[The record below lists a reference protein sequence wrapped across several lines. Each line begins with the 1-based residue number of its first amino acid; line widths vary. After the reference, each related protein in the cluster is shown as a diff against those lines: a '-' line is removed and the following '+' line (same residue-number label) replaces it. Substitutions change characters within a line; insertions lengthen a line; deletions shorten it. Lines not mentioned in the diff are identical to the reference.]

1 MSDSTTAAPSL
12 AEANNSTSQNVTQF
26 TFEEQV
32 ISYSSLYLMAII
44 CIIWGTIRSLAYVKT
59 QISQKELIET
69 SITTREAKK
78 FPITAS
84 IALFTLYLIFKTNDA
99 GIGFVMDKVHPYVSP
114 AVYERLE
121 WAQHFVH
128 NKLHGEALTNATDAT
143 IQSVVG
149 NGTAVNATMA
159 PVNATLF
166 GGIVKKVANIHPVV
180 ATVISKLPAANKDNL
195 IFLLLLLLCWE
206 GCVALACIL
215 KPFFSVVLSHLP
227 IGDRWPRRNVPWML
241 VLKRGK
247 KPMKEGQIEKADKND
262 VEYFLFS
269 EWDTH
274 LAIAMLC
281 CSAVGI
287 SHLYRRHWITNNLLG
302 MAFSIFGIEFLH
314 LASFKAGVILL
325 SGLFIYDVF
334 WVFATD
340 VMTTVAKSI
349 DAPILLMFPQ
359 DLLRNGWLGA
369 SKHGMLGLGDI
380 VIPGIFVA
388 LLYRFDHYVGTP
400 AAKNA
405 KGAKS
410 RFYCWMVVFA
420 YAFGLLITMGVMH
433 YFKAAQPALLY
444 LVPSCIILPLLMAIC
459 RGELHAL
466 WNYSEEHL
474 VETEE
479 TRKKHGA
486 ATSGE
491 KNKKKKGVNAE
502 QQSQQHQENNNKQK
516 SESKKAK

>member
-1 MSDSTTAAPSL
+1 MYSLPTKAALFL
-12 AEANNSTSQNVTQF
+12 AEATNKTEATNNTAQNATKF

-32 ISYSSLYLMAII
+32 ISYSSLYLMAIV
-44 CIIWGTIRSLAYVKT
+44 CIIWGTIRSLAYVKAHIT
-59 QISQKELIET
+59 QKELIET

-99 GIGFVMDKVHPYVSP
+99 GIGFIMDKVHPYVSP
-114 AVYERLE
+114 TVYERLE

-128 NKLHGEALTNATDAT
+128 NKLHGEETTNVT
-143 IQSVVG
+143 ITIAE
-149 NGTAVNATMA
+149 NANTTA
-159 PVNATLF
+159 VNATLF
-166 GGIVKKVANIHPVV
+166 GGIVKKVSNLHPVIG
-180 ATVISKLPAANKDNL
+180 TVISKLPAANKDNL
-195 IFLLLLLLCWE
+195 VFLLLLLLCWE

-215 KPFFSVVLSHLP
+215 KPLFSMVLSHMP
-227 IGDRWPRRNVPWML
+227 VGDRWPRRNVPWML

-247 KPMKEGQIEKADKND
+247 KPMKEGQLEKADKND
-262 VEYFLFS
+262 VDYFMFS

-274 LAIAMLC
+274 LSIAMLC
-281 CSAVGI
+281 CSAIGI

-359 DLLRNGWLGA
+359 DLLRNGWLSA

-410 RFYCWMVVFA
+410 RFYCWVVVFA

-444 LVPSCIILPLLMAIC
+444 LVPSCIILPLLMAVC
-459 RGELHAL
+459 RGELRAL

-479 TRKKHGA
+479 TKKKHESGA
-486 ATSGE
+486 TGE
-491 KNKKKKGVNAE
+491 KSKKKKGGNNE
-502 QQSQQHQENNNKQK
+502 QQQQQENNNKQK
-516 SESKKAK
+516 PESKKIK

>member
-1 MSDSTTAAPSL
+1 MSGSTTTGTPPL
-12 AEANNSTSQNVTQF
+12 ADVNNVTAKNATQF

-44 CIIWGTIRSLAYVKT
+44 CIIWGTIRSLAYVQL
-59 QISQKELIET
+59 QISKKELIET

-114 AVYERLE
+114 AVYEQLE
-121 WAQHFVH
+121 WIQHFMH
-128 NKLHGEALTNATDAT
+128 SKLHGEAPTNATVDSTTFGNAT
-143 IQSVVG
+143 AI
-149 NGTAVNATMA
+149 NATMPA
-159 PVNATLF
+159 AVNATLF
-166 GGIVKKVANIHPVV
+166 SGMVKKVANVHPMV
-180 ATVISKLPAANKDNL
+180 ATVISKLPAANKENL
-195 IFLLLLLLCWE
+195 VFVLLLLLCWE

-215 KPFFSVVLSHLP
+215 KPLFSFLLSYLP
-227 IGDRWPRRNVPWML
+227 IGDRWPRRNIPWVL
-241 VLKRGK
+241 ILKRGK
-247 KPMKEGQIEKADKND
+247 KPMKEGQLEKAGKND
-262 VEYFLFS
+262 VDYFLFS

-274 LAIAMLC
+274 LSIAVLC
-281 CSAVGI
+281 CSTIGI

-359 DLLRNGWLGA
+359 DLLRNGWLDA
-369 SKHGMLGLGDI
+369 TKHGMLGLGDI

-400 AAKNA
+400 AAKHA

-410 RFYCWMVVFA
+410 RFYCWVVVFA

-444 LVPSCIILPLLMAIC
+444 LVPSCILLPLMMSLI
-459 RGELHAL
+459 RGEFRAL

-474 VETEE
+474 VEKDAEKKKE
-479 TRKKHGA
+479 TA
-486 ATSGE
+486 ANGE
-491 KNKKKKGVNAE
+491 KSKNKKGGGE
-502 QQSQQHQENNNKQK
+502 QQQQENKSKAQHQKQ
-516 SESKKAK
+516 ESKKAK